1 MSDPHAPAGPET
13 PNDGPAPYAAAPGM
27 PVGTPAYAPAGPP
40 TGSDTRPK
48 TLALIALIV
57 AIVGLVVAA
66 LGFLPIPVVGLIGAV
81 LGGIA
86 LLVALVLGIIALAA
100 KKHGGTGL
108 SIAAIIVSV
117 LGGIVW
123 ATAIVASLMWTAFAV
138 AESNGISL
146 TEPTSTILPED
157 ADDITDDGA
166 TDADEQAYLDEV
178 KPQIVAILQ
187 TINPAVT
194 AENLADFYSDEDL
207 VEIGEELRDIPEAQR
222 EADRAMF
229 VSSVVESSGGIFT
242 EETAGQLFDAAITAA
257 DKHLD

>member
-66 LGFLPIPVVGLIGAV
+66 LGFLPIPVVGLIGA
-81 LGGIA
+81 
-86 LLVALVLGIIALAA
+86 
-100 KKHGGTGL
+100 
-108 SIAAIIVSV
+108 V

>member
-1 MSDPHAPAGPET
+1 MTDPHAPIGPEA
-13 PNDGPAPYAAAPGM
+13 PSNAPAPNAAAPGA
-27 PVGTPAYAPAGPP
+27 PGCAPAYAPAGSPA
-40 TGSDTRPK
+40 GRDTRPK
-48 TLALIALIV
+48 TLALGALIL
-57 AIVGLVVAA
+57 AIVGLVISA
-66 LGFLPIPVVGLIGAV
+66 LGFLPLPVIGLIAAV

-86 LLVALVLGIIALAA
+86 LLVALVLGIIALAVR
-100 KKHGGTGL
+100 KHGGKGL

-123 ATAIVASLMWTAFAV
+123 VTAIVASLMWTAFAV

-146 TEPTSTILPED
+146 TGPTSTILPED
-157 ADDITDDGA
+157 ADDITDDGT

-207 VEIGEELRDIPEAQR
+207 VEIGEELRDIPQDQR
-222 EADRAMF
+222 AADRAMF

-242 EETAGQLFDAAITAA
+242 EETAGRLFDAALSAA